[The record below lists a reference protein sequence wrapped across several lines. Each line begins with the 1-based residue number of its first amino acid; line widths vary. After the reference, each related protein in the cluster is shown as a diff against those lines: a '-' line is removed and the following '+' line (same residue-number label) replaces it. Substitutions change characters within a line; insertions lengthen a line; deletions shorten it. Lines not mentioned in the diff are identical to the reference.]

1 MKQRFFRSVVAFS
14 LTASLAATPILT
26 TPIFAQDKPEQNKSK
41 SNLKPLDLKNDPTLI
56 GKRDINKGNLSLYS
70 LDREVALGRQLSAE
84 VDRSTRL
91 IDDPVVTEYVNRIAQ
106 NIVLHSDAKVP
117 FTIKVI
123 DANEVNAF
131 ALPGGFLYVNRGLLE
146 AAENEAEVAGVMAHE
161 IAHVTARHGIEQ
173 ASKGEIMQWGS
184 IPLIFLG
191 GLGGFIIQQVAGL
204 AIPLTFLKFSR
215 GAEKEADRLGAQYM
229 WASGYDPNAL
239 ITFFEKLQSQEKRK
253 PGTLE
258 KVFSTHPMTGDRIK
272 EVRELI
278 PRFPDRGEY
287 QISTSEF
294 REVKARLVSA
304 SASSR
309 PINSRD
315 DGRPTL
321 KRRPQTQTDDAT
333 GDSGDDSDAP
343 NRPVLKRRD
352 SSGDPDVNS
361 RDEES
366 RSGSSSDGRP
376 VLKRRDSSAEPEASK
391 PETPSPES
399 TAGDAG
405 RPVLKR
411 REGSS
416 DTEPAPVPAKQE
428 PAKPADSSTKSTNSD
443 SNSDGRPVLK
453 KKTDSNN
460 STSGTSGSKP
470 ANNWAIKPPNN

>member
-1 MKQRFFRSVVAFS
+1 MKQRFFRRVAAFS
-14 LTASLAATPILT
+14 LTASLIATPILT
-26 TPIFAQDKPEQNKSK
+26 TPAFAQDNSNQKQSK
-41 SNLKPLDLKNDPTLI
+41 SNLKPLDAKNDPTLI

-84 VDRSTRL
+84 VDRSTKL
-91 IDDPVVTEYVNRIAQ
+91 IDDPVITEYVNRIAQ

-161 IAHVTARHGIEQ
+161 IAHVAARHGIEQ

-239 ITFFEKLQSQEKRK
+239 VSFFEKLQAQEKRK

-294 REVKARLVSA
+294 REVKARLISVSGA
-304 SASSR
+304 TRSSG
-309 PINSRD
+309 SRD

-321 KRRPQTQTDDAT
+321 KRRPQSQSDDAS
-333 GDSGDDSDAP
+333 GNSGDDSDTP

-352 SSGDPDVNS
+352 SSGDADINK
-361 RDEES
+361 DA
-366 RSGSSSDGRP
+366 SSDTTGRP
-376 VLKRRDSSAEPEASK
+376 TLKRREVSTDTEADKPEASS
-391 PETPSPES
+391 EN
-399 TAGDAG
+399 AG

-416 DTEPAPVPAKQE
+416 DTDPATAPAKTE
-428 PAKPADSSTKSTNSD
+428 PAKPADSTGSASKSE
-443 SNSDGRPVLK
+443 SNSEERPVLK
-453 KKTDSNN
+453 KKTDANG
-460 STSGTSGSKP
+460 STSEKTGDSSSKTP
-470 ANNWAIKPPNN
+470 SNWPIKPPSN

>member
-1 MKQRFFRSVVAFS
+1 MKQRFFRRIAAFS
-14 LTASLAATPILT
+14 LTASLIATPILT
-26 TPIFAQDKPEQNKSK
+26 TPAFAQDKSNQNQSK
-41 SNLKPLDLKNDPTLI
+41 SNLKPLDAKNDPTLI

-84 VDRSTRL
+84 VDRSTKL

-161 IAHVTARHGIEQ
+161 IAHVAARHGIEQ

-239 ITFFEKLQSQEKRK
+239 VSFFEKLQAQEKRK

-294 REVKARLVSA
+294 REVRARLISVSGA
-304 SASSR
+304 TRSSG
-309 PINSRD
+309 SRD

-321 KRRPQTQTDDAT
+321 KRRPQSQSDDASGSSG
-333 GDSGDDSDAP
+333 GDSDTP

-352 SSGDPDVNS
+352 SSGDVDINN
-361 RDEES
+361 DEP
-366 RSGSSSDGRP
+366 SSSNGRP
-376 VLKRRDSSAEPEASK
+376 VLKRREASTDPDADKPEASS
-391 PETPSPES
+391 ENT
-399 TAGDAG
+399 G

-416 DTEPAPVPAKQE
+416 DTDPSAAPAKQE
-428 PAKPADSSTKSTNSD
+428 STKPADSTGSTGKSE

-453 KKTDSNN
+453 KKTDANG
-460 STSGTSGSKP
+460 STGEKTSDTGSKTP
-470 ANNWAIKPPNN
+470 NNWPIKPPGN